1 MTLTLKFEILRATNA
16 HNAFDVEVLIF
27 QSDMRVE
34 GVKVIKPFFS
44 NLQNLCDVHQV
55 PNMLVIMFDLCFKS
69 SSCGKLPEMLGLYS
83 SCFRI
88 GLQMR

>member
-69 SSCGKLPEMLGLYS
+69 QVVENY
-83 SCFRI
+83 
-88 GLQMR
+88 MRCWDYIHLVLE